1 MYSKS
6 LKTTLK
12 NVKKISINL
21 LKANI
26 LQVTLSDFNGLEK
39 ISRKIKSV
47 VTKGTKN
54 NDFFNFLIF

>member
-54 NDFFNFLIF
+54 NDFF

>member
-47 VTKGTKN
+47 VTKGTNN
-54 NDFFNFLIF
+54 NDFF